1 MLRRKA
7 ILAAT
12 LATLL
17 VPAFAYADG
26 IQPQPGGTTTKPSG
40 NPTGTPGVGNNGGRG
55 KPGTQIGGSGSGP
68 QTPGTTPGTG
78 TPGGPFTPGV
88 DGPAGP
94 HNPGVGGGTGSGPFN
109 GGDHRPGSGGGGGF
123 FGFLSKAWDIF
134 SQGMSTFANFT
145 WAVNGF
151 HDIWNWIHPAQA
163 AVATMPV
170 TGPGSNMGAN
180 GGRNDVTTPGQPGT
194 PITVSLAND
203 QPRRVID
210 PTRPGAGEMLG
221 VNGPNGAPNGPTV
234 RRSTFLAK

>member
-1 MLRRKA
+1 MFGRKA
-7 ILAAT
+7 ILAAS
-12 LATLL
+12 LAALL

-26 IQPQPGGTTTKPSG
+26 IQPQPGGGTTKPSG

-55 KPGTQIGGSGSGP
+55 RPGTQIGGSGSGP

-94 HNPGVGGGTGSGPFN
+94 HNPGTVGGGTGSGPFN
-109 GGDHRPGSGGGGGF
+109 GGDHRPGSGGGGGGF
-123 FGFLSKAWDIF
+123 FGFLGKAWDF
-134 SQGMSTFANFT
+134 VSQGISTVFNFV
-145 WAVNGF
+145 WAVNGI

-170 TGPGSNMGAN
+170 SGLGSNMGAN

-221 VNGPNGAPNGPTV
+221 VTNADSGRTV